1 MKKIFALFAAVM
13 LVASAS
19 AKHEI
24 GGIVGGLD
32 GVSYKCWFNNS
43 MAIQADLAVGLT
55 QAATKGFSY
64 GMWDFTINPNFL
76 YHWQLPANF
85 KIYTGG
91 GINFGMASG
100 IGAYAAAGYGGY
112 DWTDWYDYLAPN
124 RAPADYYDPYDYGYG
139 YGYGSGSAIMGKFG
153 INAVVGAAYHFPM
166 APVVIAF
173 DFRPG
178 YGLGFTKYSTAH
190 FFDWKLALAVRYA
203 F

>member
-32 GVSYKCWFNNS
+32 GVSYKYWFNGT

-55 QAATKGFSY
+55 QAATTGISY
-64 GMWDFTINPNFL
+64 GMWDFTINPNVL
-76 YHWQLPANF
+76 YHFELPANF

-91 GINFGMASG
+91 GINLGLVSALENT
-100 IGAYAAAGYGGY
+100 AKGG
-112 DWTDWYDYLAPN
+112 
-124 RAPADYYDPYDYGYG
+124 
-139 YGYGSGSAIMGKFG
+139 IMGKFG
-153 INAVVGAAYHFPM
+153 INAAVGVSYDLDAAPL
-166 APVVIAF
+166 VLAF

-178 YGLGFTKYSTAH
+178 YGLGFQGEDGAVLGAGKGNGSMH
-190 FFDWKLALAVRYA
+190 FSYFDWKLGFAIRYKL
-203 F
+203 

>member
-43 MAIQADLAVGLT
+43 LAIQADLAVGLT

-64 GMWDFTINPNFL
+64 GMWDFTINPNLL

-124 RAPADYYDPYDYGYG
+124 RAPAAYDPYDY

-153 INAVVGAAYHFPM
+153 INAVVGAAYHFAQ
-166 APVVIAF
+166 APVVLAV

>member
-32 GVSYKCWFNNS
+32 GVSYKYWLNGT

-55 QAATKGFSY
+55 QAATTGISY

-112 DWTDWYDYLAPN
+112 DWTNWLDYLAPN
-124 RAPADYYDPYDYGYG
+124 RAPAASDPYDYYG
-139 YGYGSGSAIMGKFG
+139 YGYGSAIMGKFG
-153 INAVVGAAYHFPM
+153 INAVVGAAYHVAQ
-166 APVVIAF
+166 APVVLAV

>member
-1 MKKIFALFAAVM
+1 MKKIFALLAAVM

-32 GVSYKCWFNNS
+32 GVSYKYWLNGT

-55 QAATKGFSY
+55 QAATTGISY

-112 DWTDWYDYLAPN
+112 GNWADWLDYIAPN
-124 RAPADYYDPYDYGYG
+124 RAPAASDPYDYYG
-139 YGYGSGSAIMGKFG
+139 YGYGSAIMGKFG
-153 INAVVGAAYHFPM
+153 INAVVGAAYHVAQ
-166 APVVIAF
+166 APVVLAV